1 MRTKILAKLS
11 VCCAFGTLA
20 ACGGGGGGGGGFN
33 STPTPPPPPPPG
45 YIDVF
50 PNITQSTEF
59 AVLGLQADTFD
70 IPASQLVTNGF
81 AVSFDAA
88 SGAYVIDL
96 PSKNPGKFFATSED
110 SRNWHGHIEGG
121 GFTVLSV
128 FKPTP
133 TNPDIQLSHTSF
145 AQYFEYDYDDGAPVG
160 FVTFGTATLPAAIP
174 TTGSATY
181 DALVAGLT
189 LDGDAR
195 VGGSATLEFNFG
207 AGTLAGH
214 FDPVLLPYSGG
225 SFALGP
231 YTFVNTVHG
240 VGSTT
245 FSGEFSHSNPLLTGA
260 FNGLF
265 TGPSAQELMARWSAD
280 FVHPGTQQAGEMFGI
295 WVGKDG
301 GP

>member
-1 MRTKILAKLS
+1 MRKGISAKFS
-11 VCCAFGTLA
+11 ICCAFGALA

-33 STPTPPPPPPPG
+33 STPPPPPPPPPAPG

-50 PNITQSTEF
+50 PNITQSTSF
-59 AVLGLQADTFD
+59 AVLGAQADTFD

-88 SGAYVIDL
+88 SDAYIIDL
-96 PSKNPGKFFATSED
+96 PSKDPGKFFAQSQD
-110 SRNWHGHIEGG
+110 DRNWHGYIDGA

-128 FKPTP
+128 LKPS
-133 TNPDIQLSHTSF
+133 NPDIQLSHTSF
-145 AQYFEYDYDDGAPVG
+145 GQFFEYDYDDGAPVG
-160 FVTFGTATLPAAIP
+160 FVAFGTATLPAAIP

-214 FDPVLLPYSGG
+214 LDPVLFPYSGG
-225 SFALGP
+225 SFALGS
-231 YTFVNTVHG
+231 YSFVNTVYG

-265 TGPSAQELMARWSAD
+265 TGPNAEELMARWSAD
-280 FVHPGTQQAGEMFGI
+280 FVHPGTQQTGEMFGI